1 MGKSDYSINQDGG
14 FVIENYNRSKP
25 FASFLPAI
33 AGLNGK
39 PMWLYYVNRGQC
51 VSTFGV
57 NNKNNSIMEFEP
69 ANKAYRQ
76 TSMQGFRTFLRIK
89 DQKSGKPVF
98 YEPFQDPSRCKEE
111 FDVVQKMQITSH
123 DLRLEEENRT
133 LGLEFRVMFCT
144 LPGENFASLIR
155 SVEITNR
162 SGKDLDI
169 EMLDGMPVILPY
181 YLENSDLKEMSNLR
195 QAWMRVEHAESF
207 PFYCIKALPCDTPE
221 TIPVGGGNFY
231 VPFGFKGE
239 EPQFFKTVIE
249 PSEVFG
255 GVTDLSYP
263 VNFAEGFEF
272 PAKQPDMGF
281 TPCAFCY
288 KRSTVAANMAD
299 VTYSL
304 IGNICKYE
312 KLEQFVG
319 KKLRQDYL
327 NRKIDENRL
336 LIKRLQS
343 PAFTVSS
350 SKAFN
355 LYCGQ
360 TFLDNILRGGCPVRM
375 GGGKH
380 CFYVYSRKHGDLER
394 EYNFFQVDSTYY
406 SQGNSNFRD
415 VNQNRRNDVFFYPY
429 TKAVNIRTFF
439 DLIQLDGFNPL
450 VLKGSRFLLRETAFA
465 QSCVNSFFTKE
476 NGAKVLQFLKN
487 PFTPGSFLDF
497 AEQNGIETV
506 RESIS
511 DFLDRILTVCDK
523 EDLADFSDGYWV
535 DHWTYNTDL
544 LEQFIE
550 MYPDG
555 VSDLFFGNACFS
567 FCDSDEIVAPRNE
580 KYVLTDSGIR
590 QFHAVKRSSEKH
602 KMICGRTQY
611 PFRVRTECGKGGI
624 YYCTLATKILVLLI
638 NKIASLDSEGVG
650 VEMESDKPGWCDALN
665 GLPGLLGSSI
675 NESAET
681 GRLAADFLKVLD
693 DFAPDDQVILLPE
706 EAACFYARIKELFEK
721 SVGDYEYWDCSC
733 SAKERYREKIVY
745 GVTGKEAAVT
755 AGNLK
760 WFLREVI
767 EKINRGISKATDPQT
782 GISATYFIN
791 EVTKYE
797 ILHNKDGAAAKNSD
811 GLPCVR
817 ALAFKQR
824 PLPLFLEGPVHV
836 LRMKK
841 NKQLACS
848 LYRSIRKTGL
858 YDAALDMYK
867 ICGNLTNETTEIG
880 RQNVFPRGWL
890 ENESVFLHME
900 YKYFLELLRCGA
912 YEEFFHCMK
921 TAFIPY
927 LNPQTY
933 GRSIL
938 ENSSFLVSSVYP
950 DKKLHGNG
958 FVSRLTGASA
968 EFLNMWRIMT
978 IGQSPFFLN
987 EKGKL
992 CLKLDPVLPGWLFLK
1007 GEDKTEYFP
1016 AAKPVPMIFPA
1027 NTFSF
1032 QLLGKTLAVYYNE
1045 SRKNTFGEGG
1055 VKVLRTEL
1063 RRSGAAT
1070 NIEGCVIPAPY
1081 AQKIRRGDYDRIN
1094 IYLG

>member
-1 MGKSDYSINQDGG
+1 MEKASYSINQDDG
-14 FVIENYNRSKP
+14 FVIENYNRAKP

-57 NNKNNSIMEFEP
+57 NNKDNAIMEFEP
-69 ANKAYRQ
+69 ANKAYRL
-76 TSMQGFRTFLRIK
+76 TSLQGFRTFLRIM
-89 DQKSGKPVF
+89 DQKSGKTVF
-98 YEPFQDPSRCKEE
+98 YEPFQDFSRGQAQ
-111 FDVVQKMQITSH
+111 FDSVQKMLITSH

-133 LGLEFRVMFCT
+133 LGLTFRVMFCT

-155 SVEITNR
+155 RMEITNR
-162 SGKDLDI
+162 SGKDLEI

-195 QAWMRVEHAESF
+195 QAWMRVEHADRF
-207 PFYCIKALPCDTPE
+207 PFYCIKALPYDTPE
-221 TIPVGGGNFY
+221 TISVDGGNFY
-231 VPFGFKGE
+231 VPFGFKGDK
-239 EPQFFKTVIE
+239 PQLCRTVVE
-249 PSEVFG
+249 PSAVFG
-255 GVTDLSYP
+255 NVTDLSYP
-263 VNFAEGFEF
+263 ANFADGFEF

-288 KRSTVAANMAD
+288 KRSAVAEGATD

-312 KLEQFVG
+312 KLEQFVE
-319 KKLRQDYL
+319 KKLTKDYL
-327 NRKIDENRL
+327 NRKIDENKL

-380 CFYVYSRKHGDLER
+380 SFYVYSRKHGDLER

-429 TKAVNIRTFF
+429 TEAVNIRTFF

-450 VLKGSRFLLRETAFA
+450 VLKGSRFLLQETAFA
-465 QSCVNSFFTKE
+465 QSCISSFFSKE
-476 NGAKVLQFLKN
+476 NGAKILQFLKN
-487 PFTPGSFLDF
+487 PFTPGSFLNF
-497 AEQNGIETV
+497 TEQNGIETI

-511 DFLDRILTVCDK
+511 DFLDQILTVCDK
-523 EDLADFSDGYWV
+523 EDQADFSDGYWV
-535 DHWTYNTDL
+535 DHWTYNIDL
-544 LEQFIE
+544 LEQFIA

-555 VSDLFFGNACFS
+555 VSDLFFGSACFS
-567 FCDSDEIVAPRNE
+567 FYDSDAIVVPRNK
-580 KYVLTDSGIR
+580 KYVLTDSGVR
-590 QFHAVKRSSEKH
+590 QFHAVKKSSEKQ

-611 PFRVRTECGKGGI
+611 PFRVRTECGEGGI

-638 NKIASLDSEGVG
+638 NKIASLDPEGVG

-665 GLPGLLGSSI
+665 GLPGIIGSSI

-681 GRLAADFLKVLD
+681 GRLAADFLKVLN
-693 DFAPDDQVILLPE
+693 DFAPEDQAVLLPE
-706 EAACFYARIKELFEK
+706 EAACFYAQIKELFGEPI
-721 SVGDYEYWDCSC
+721 GDYEYWDRSC
-733 SAKERYREKIVY
+733 GAKERYREKIIY
-745 GVTGKEAAVT
+745 GVTGKETTVT
-755 AGNLK
+755 ASNLK

-767 EKINRGISKATDPQT
+767 GKVNRGILKATDPQT
-782 GISATYFIN
+782 DVSATYFIN
-791 EVTKYE
+791 EVTKHE
-797 ILHNKDGAAAKNSD
+797 ILRDKNGAAVKNSD
-811 GLPCVR
+811 GLPYVR

-836 LRMKK
+836 LRMEK
-841 NKQLACS
+841 NKQLAS
-848 LYRSIRKTGL
+848 SMYQSIQKTDL
-858 YDAALDMYK
+858 YDSELDMYK
-867 ICGNLTNETTEIG
+867 ICGNVTNETTEIG
-880 RQNVFPRGWL
+880 RQNIFPRGWL

-921 TAFIPY
+921 AAFIPF
-927 LNPQTY
+927 LNPESY

-978 IGQSPFFLN
+978 IGQNPFFLN
-987 EKGKL
+987 EKEKL
-992 CLKLDPVLPGWLFLK
+992 CLKLEPILPGWLFLK
-1007 GEDKTEYFP
+1007 EEQTEHFIG
-1016 AAKPVPMIFPA
+1016 AKLEPMTFPA

-1032 QLLGKTLAVYYNE
+1032 RLLGKTLAVYYNE

-1070 NIEGCVIPAPY
+1070 NIEGCMIPDPY